1 MGSFDAAQQYIR
13 RTTHAY
19 AREMI
24 PGVPV
29 RVQFEDY
36 PDGTLAET
44 IPSYRIDGRGKFYD
58 FLFIIKYDIDFV
70 RSNQANITSEG
81 VRGVIVHELAHAK
94 QFMQD
99 QTFTAYPHR
108 NRKFRDAVTEHAA
121 TLNLRNPK
129 LHALAVAKEDYR
141 CYLHRYRDPKNEDLP
156 PRWLLHF
163 WVFACPNC
171 GYSEGFVAPR
181 GQRPYCTKCKH
192 GNVIT
197 AHLPPSTAA
206 DFLKNVKYESKKNLP
221 QSVITRIII
230 AYLKKY
236 LRKDED
242 KKRLAQ
248 FERKYVK

>member
-1 MGSFDAAQQYIR
+1 M
-13 RTTHAY
+13 
-19 AREMI
+19 
-24 PGVPV
+24 
-29 RVQFEDY
+29 
-36 PDGTLAET
+36 
-44 IPSYRIDGRGKFYD
+44 
-58 FLFIIKYDIDFV
+58 
-70 RSNQANITSEG
+70 
-81 VRGVIVHELAHAK
+81 IVHELAHAK

-129 LHALAVAKEDYR
+129 RHALAVAKEDYR

-163 WVFACPNC
+163 WLFACPNC

-181 GQRPYCTKCKH
+181 GQRPHCTKCKH
-192 GNVIT
+192 GNVIA

-206 DFLKNVKYESKKNLP
+206 DFLKNVKFESKKNLP

-248 FERKYVK
+248 FEKKYVR